1 MKKIHLISSALVLG
15 LMLGLS
21 GCGATTSEVTPAAKA
36 EVEKKVNKETKHES
50 ELVHIEKQG
59 FLTIDSC
66 AAQGA
71 FTDCYLENY
80 ACGSDGC
87 FEKFE
92 PGVEG
97 NVQIVLY
104 SHKDGI
110 TYKLDVSRIPTH
122 EIDEGINRNDVTIIG
137 EYDPATN
144 TIVAHEFKAPPP
156 PKKSFFKGCL

>member
-1 MKKIHLISSALVLG
+1 MKNISLIPLAFAFG
-15 LMLGLS
+15 LMLGMS
-21 GCGATTSEVTPAAKA
+21 GCSSTAAKVTPTQKA
-36 EVEKKVNKETKHES
+36 EVENTIKNETEQES
-50 ELVHIEKQG
+50 NLMHIEKQG
-59 FLTIDSC
+59 FLTIASC

-87 FEKFE
+87 FRTTE
-92 PGVEG
+92 PGVQED
-97 NVQIVLY
+97 VQIVLY

-110 TYKLDVSRIPTH
+110 TYKLDVSGIPAS

-137 EYDPATN
+137 DYDPSTN